1 MIARLAV
8 RVLARLAMR
17 TAILSA
23 AAALVIAAVYYTMY
37 SVPRPL
43 PKDLRP
49 DVRRLIFRQNR
60 RRPLQ
65 PELRRITGFIGEII
79 LICGLGFAGRKILR
93 LRL

>member
-1 MIARLAV
+1 MIARWG
-8 RVLARLAMR
+8 MR

-49 DVRRLIFRQNR
+49 DVRRLLFRQNR

-65 PELRRITGFIGEII
+65 PEPRRVTGFAGEII
-79 LICGLGFAGRKILR
+79 LIGGLGFAGRRILR